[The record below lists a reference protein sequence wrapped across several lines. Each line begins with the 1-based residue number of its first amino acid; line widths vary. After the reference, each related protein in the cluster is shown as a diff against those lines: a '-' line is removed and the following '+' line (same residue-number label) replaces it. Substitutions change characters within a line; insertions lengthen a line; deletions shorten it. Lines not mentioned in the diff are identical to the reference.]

1 MHATH
6 RFGDNTLQ
14 DHINARSLEQLSSY
28 CSRYKEHFGSA
39 SAKLT
44 KKTQK
49 AFQLLNQLRQQVHA
63 KKAKNVDIL
72 SLSQEVSNMSA
83 LVVEL

>member
-1 MHATH
+1 MSQ
-6 RFGDNTLQ
+6 FGCTNYCAHGYTK
-14 DHINARSLEQLSSY
+14 LSA
-28 CSRYKEHFGSA
+28 HWPAG
-39 SAKLT
+39 AKLT